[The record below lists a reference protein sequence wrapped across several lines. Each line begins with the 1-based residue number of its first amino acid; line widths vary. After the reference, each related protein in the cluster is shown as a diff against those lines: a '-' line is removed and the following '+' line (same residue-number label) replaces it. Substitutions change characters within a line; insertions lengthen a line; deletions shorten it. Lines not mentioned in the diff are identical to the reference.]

1 MSIEQ
6 YKSKIMSFYEGNR
19 RMPSYGEIA
28 TLLGFK
34 SKNAASKVIDKLID
48 MGVLDK
54 DSQGR
59 LVPTRMLGEVRMLGV
74 VEAGIPSLAEEA
86 AEMISIDQLLIRN
99 RDRTYVLTVKGD
111 SMIDAGIRDGDLVV
125 AEHGKQAKEGDIVIA
140 EIDGGWTMKYLRKK
154 NGTTYLEPA
163 NRNFKPIFAEQS
175 LNIGAVV
182 TGIIR
187 KYR

>member
-1 MSIEQ
+1 
-6 YKSKIMSFYEGNR
+6 
-19 RMPSYGEIA
+19 MPSYGEIA
-28 TLLGFK
+28 AILGFK
-34 SKNAASKVIDKLID
+34 SKNAVSKVVDKLIG

-59 LVPTRMLGEVRMLGV
+59 LVPTSMLGEVKMLGV

-99 RDRTYVLTVKGD
+99 REHTYVLTVKGD
-111 SMIDAGIRDGDLVV
+111 SMIEAGIRDGDLVV
-125 AEHGKQAKEGDIVIA
+125 AEHGRAAKEGDIVIA
-140 EIDGGWTMKYLRKK
+140 EVDGGWTMKYLRKK
-154 NGTTYLEPA
+154 NGATYLEPA
-163 NRNFKPIFAEQS
+163 NRNFKPIFAEES

>member
-1 MSIEQ
+1 
-6 YKSKIMSFYEGNR
+6 
-19 RMPSYGEIA
+19 MPSYGEIA
-28 TLLGFK
+28 VLLGFK
-34 SKNAASKVIDKLID
+34 SKNAVSKVVDKLIEI
-48 MGVLDK
+48 GALDK

-59 LVPTRMLGEVRMLGV
+59 LVPTSVFGEVRMLGV
-74 VEAGIPSLAEEA
+74 VEAGIPTLAEEA
-86 AEMISIDQLLIRN
+86 AEMISIDQFLIKN
-99 RDRTYVLTVKGD
+99 RDHTYVLTVKGD

-125 AEHGKQAKEGDIVIA
+125 AEHGRTAKEGDIVIA
-140 EIDGGWTMKYLRKK
+140 EVDGGWTMKYLRNK

-163 NRNFKPIFAEQS
+163 NKSYRPIFAEES